1 MSAKLSRKCFVPG
14 CISGHQNATKA
25 SLFKVPKDENL
36 RREWA
41 KRISRGDTELSI
53 HHSVCE
59 LHFEEHFIE
68 KYYHHIVNGEEIKIP
83 RGKPLLKPEAIPSI
97 FPNAPKKLVSII
109 EKNNEF
115 IADVFMCGQ
124 KTQSVT
130 FNAVSELM
138 YSKKCAIKINES
150 ATCVHCK
157 YVNRLLKKKI
167 CKNNYLKSK
176 LSNNRKNK
184 LICCLR
190 KKITELSLK
199 LKEQKT
205 NEMGTSVVASNPK
218 QLLAINAF
226 NNASKRKSTQ
236 GMIYDPKWLI
246 ECIIMRMKGP
256 KLYEH
261 IRENKILIV
270 PGKNCLQRYVKNY
283 RSGFGFCDSVFQ
295 AIKVKT
301 QSMEPYFLHGGILI
315 DEMKL
320 SENLHVS
327 SDGQIEGFVDLGNFQ
342 NGKKQSN
349 HGLVFLFQ
357 PFVGDW
363 KQIVAVFATCNNI
376 KGTLLADLI
385 IEATILLENA
395 GLYVDFITCDGA
407 TWNKVMWKKFG
418 IGTQSDNTT
427 EYQINHPCD
436 ENTQVKFYI

>member
-25 SLFKVPKDENL
+25 SLFKVPKDEKL
-36 RREWA
+36 RRERA

-68 KYYHHIVNGEEIKIP
+68 KFYHHIVNGEEIKIP

-97 FPNAPKKLVSII
+97 FPNAPKYFNKPLP
-109 EKNNEF
+109 
-115 IADVFMCGQ
+115 Q
-124 KTQSVT
+124 K
-130 FNAVSELM
+130 
-138 YSKKCAIKINES
+138 
-150 ATCVHCK
+150 
-157 YVNRLLKKKI
+157 R
-167 CKNNYLKSK
+167 
-176 LSNNRKNK
+176 
-184 LICCLR
+184 
-190 KKITELSLK
+190 
-199 LKEQKT
+199 
-205 NEMGTSVVASNPK
+205 K
-218 QLLAINAF
+218 QLLAINAY

-342 NGKKQSN
+342 NEKKQSN

-395 GLYVDFITCDGA
+395 DLCVDFITCDGA
-407 TWNKVMWKKFG
+407 TWNKVMWKKCG
-418 IGTQSDNTT
+418 MGTL
-427 EYQINHPCD
+427 IR
-436 ENTQVKFYI
+436 